1 MKLQLTDTTLSLRT
15 IRETDRE
22 ILSHIYFSTR
32 KDEIEQAT
40 QWTSDQKQNFLVFQF
55 NAQHT
60 YYIQN
65 YPGANFWIIEKNR
78 QPIGRLY
85 LDTNFDNRSIRIID
99 ITLLPEWRSIG
110 IGGQL
115 LSDIIAF
122 AKTMNRGVSIHV
134 ESFNPAMRLYKR
146 LGFDLVSITNG
157 VYHLLEWK
165 NKTTAPQTL

>member
-22 ILSHIYFSTR
+22 ILSQIYFSTR